1 MRLVYPIGSPRIAPL
16 LIRMPLGFYLFL
28 TGFWA
33 VIDPLQC
40 SSALQNYTGTLNMF
54 FRFYA
59 VIAPYLAMGTG
70 VLIMLGLFTTGAAFI
85 AACLILPLSI
95 AAGVFSQGI
104 GNISPYLEH
113 RMVFRDAVLLGVSL
127 SLLFSGPGVLSI
139 DLLLQKLYGKGK
151 AGPP

>member
-16 LIRMPLGFYLFL
+16 LCRMPLGFYLFL

-33 VIDPLQC
+33 AMDPQQC
-40 SSALQNYTGTLNMF
+40 SISLENYTGTLNLF
-54 FRFYA
+54 FRSYA

-70 VLIMLGLFTTGAAFI
+70 ALMMLGLFTTGAAFI

-104 GNISPYLEH
+104 GDISPYLEH
-113 RMVFRDAVLLGVSL
+113 RVLFRDAVLLGVSL

-139 DLLLQKLYGKGK
+139 DALLQKLYGKGR
-151 AGPP
+151 AGQP